1 MSALSIL
8 TPSDASDLENKGLL
22 GPRTGRGTRLIH
34 NRRLNAQADNEYQH
48 ISLDTPLTSLNA
60 FTEFPEFLIS
70 YATLI
75 HVGFTD
81 RRATNIWEK
90 WTNWPSTGPSREID
104 PPRGNPQ
111 VTFFDFIIGRFSGLP
126 DTWTDND
133 PNWLTLLSGYGLNH
147 ETQLAIMDPMFKY
160 TRLTMSCLDWAKDTI
175 RMRFEALRDMQ
186 RASRLRDSGLIN
198 LVSLTGPASFG
209 IQTRNAHTRA
219 ESSQTGQGSLGGGSS
234 ASSRGGRLNRSS
246 SSVQRDGTRGV
257 AAGSSRSASAIAA
270 RNAPGFTILFKG
282 VEQHRVANL
291 LNVNGQI
298 DRISPLRSWAPTD
311 FSGHGELYY
320 FTPDYKVAER
330 YAAFAKRRGHNLAVC
345 IVSIA
350 IPNSAIEQMD
360 SPELLRTFWP
370 SPEWKELIWTCRRGQ
385 IHPRHLRK
393 YKLATIVIGTIS
405 SRPNALYE
413 TMQSP
418 AGITSDFV
426 LKVDDMNP
434 NSAPATQFVFSAE
447 EGEEFF
453 REHVG
458 RNIRVTPFT
467 RSDLE
472 EWVNDFRRSLS

>member
-75 HVGFTD
+75 HVDFTD

-90 WTNWPSTGPSREID
+90 WTNWF
-104 PPRGNPQ
+104 PQ
-111 VTFFDFIIGRFSGLP
+111 VPAVR
-126 DTWTDND
+126 
-133 PNWLTLLSGYGLNH
+133 LTLREVILSGYGLNH
-147 ETQLAIMDPMFKY
+147 ETQLVIMDPMFKY